1 MMGVAFEKVA
11 PYLQDPLV
19 LIGFVLL
26 LMFGMAR
33 MLIKSRLL
41 TPVSGAKS
49 YRVIQTVLLYGLVL
63 ALAVIGL
70 GFGLKYRE
78 LSRAEQQNAVSLL
91 RREMD
96 ANLAAVEAMR
106 RNTTVMLSVV
116 ASTATAVREPD
127 IRVMATL
134 FPMANV
140 QSGNKPHARDMA
152 ASALSNIAKA
162 GLDKNQNEM
171 ARANQLAR
179 AVTSTID
186 RTKLTVISLS
196 DPSRQR
202 YVISDAVWRANLPVL
217 RKVHIDGVPQIQEAY
232 ATSRMVRSDYDVVC
246 ASVIAYMDSLRGLLG
261 EDSDINLDTLSAT
274 LSQERQ
280 TLTLL
285 TAYGATLADSIGRL
299 KKAHEVVGT
308 SPIGP

>member
-1 MMGVAFEKVA
+1 MMGVAFGKVA

-26 LMFGMAR
+26 LMFGLAR

-41 TPVSGAKS
+41 TPVSGARS

-78 LSRAEQQNAVSLL
+78 LSRAEQQNAISLL

-106 RNTTVMLSVV
+106 RNTAVMLNIVS
-116 ASTATAVREPD
+116 STATAVREPD
-127 IRVMATL
+127 IKLMSTL
-134 FPMANV
+134 FPRANIR
-140 QSGNKPHARDMA
+140 SGDKPHARDMA
-152 ASALSNIAKA
+152 ASALRDIAKA
-162 GLDKNQNEM
+162 GLDKNQGEM
-171 ARANQLAR
+171 KRADQLAR
-179 AVTSTID
+179 AITSTID
-186 RTKLTVISLS
+186 RTRPTVVSLS

-202 YVISDAVWRANLPVL
+202 YVISDAVWQANLPVL
-217 RKVHIDGVPQIQEAY
+217 RKIHVDGIPQIQEAY

-246 ASVIAYMDSLRGLLG
+246 TSVIAYMDSLNGLLS
-261 EDSDINLDTLSAT
+261 EDSHINLDTLSAT

-285 TAYGATLADSIGRL
+285 TAYGATLADSIGKL
-299 KKAHEVVGT
+299 KKAHKDVVASAT
-308 SPIGP
+308 AS